1 MPSPMGAKYGAGTGA
16 EPLAARQILR
26 SIETG
31 PGAAITPFPGSIIRR
46 GVVMRTA
53 FWLAGA
59 AALVLANPAFAG
71 DTIKIGFVSTFSGP
85 TAVIG
90 NDMRNSFELALDHLG
105 RKMDGKP
112 VEVIYEDDGQK
123 PDVGKQKTEKLVQ
136 SDKVDFIV
144 GYIWSN
150 VLLASLKT
158 AVDSQTFLIS
168 ANAGPS
174 QLAGE
179 LCSPYVFS
187 TSWQND
193 QTPQAMGLYMN
204 QKGVKSVFLIGPN
217 YAAGKDMLAG
227 LKNTFKGEI
236 KGEEYTVWPSQL
248 DFSAEL
254 SKARASGA
262 ESIFVFYP
270 GAAGVQFLNQYTQA
284 GLKSTMPLYTAFTVD
299 ELSLPLQKENALG
312 VPRRAAVGERPAQRA
327 EQALRCRLPQEV
339 PQSASDLLRRPDLRR
354 RPAHQQRRRRGEGRH
369 QQEGRDEGRD
379 GEGQLQ
385 VAARCVQVRQQPH
398 PGAELLSPGRGQG
411 RRWPARAEDGRHHR
425 RERPGSLPSEVR
437 DEVSWL
443 GELSPLPLPVVTG
456 RGAG

>member
-1 MPSPMGAKYGAGTGA
+1 MKK
-16 EPLAARQILR
+16 
-26 SIETG
+26 
-31 PGAAITPFPGSIIRR
+31 
-46 GVVMRTA
+46 TA
-53 FWLAGA
+53 FWAAGV
-59 AALVLANPAFAG
+59 AALALATQPALAA

-85 TAVIG
+85 TAAIG

-123 PDVGKQKTEKLVQ
+123 PDVGKQKTEKLIQ

-158 AVDSQTFLIS
+158 AVDSKTFLIS

-227 LKNTFKGEI
+227 VKSTFKGEV

-254 SKARASGA
+254 TKAKNSGA

-270 GAAGVQFLNQYTQA
+270 GAAGVQFLNQYAQA
-284 GLKSTMPLYTAFTVD
+284 GIKAQIPLYTAFTID
-299 ELSLPLQKENALG
+299 ELSLPLQKDNALG
-312 VPRRAAVGERPAQRA
+312 VPGAQQWVNDLPNDENKKFVADYRKKYPGLRPTFYGAQSYDAVRP
-327 EQALRCRLPQEV
+327 
-339 PQSASDLLRRPDLRR
+339 
-354 RPAHQQRRRRGEGRH
+354 HQQRRGGGQERH
-369 QQEGRDEGRD
+369 DQEGRDEGRN

-385 VAARCVQVRQQPH
+385 VGARALQIRQQPH
-398 PGAELLSPGRGQG
+398 PDPEFLPAGRGQG
-411 RRWPARAEDGRHHR
+411 FRGPACAEDRGDHR
-425 RERPGSLPSEVR
+425 QGRPGRLPRQVR
-437 DEVSWL
+437 DEVS
-443 GELSPLPLPVVTG
+443 SSSA
-456 RGAG
+456 GA

>member
-1 MPSPMGAKYGAGTGA
+1 
-16 EPLAARQILR
+16 
-26 SIETG
+26 
-31 PGAAITPFPGSIIRR
+31 
-46 GVVMRTA
+46 MRTA

-59 AALVLANPAFAG
+59 AALVLANQAFAG

-90 NDMRNSFELALDHLG
+90 NDMRNSFELALDHIG

-193 QTPQAMGLYMN
+193 QTPAAMGLYMN

-227 LKNTFKGEI
+227 LKSTFKGEV

-270 GAAGVQFLNQYTQA
+270 GAAGVQFLNQYAQA

-312 VPRRAAVGERPAQRA
+312 VPGAQEWVNDLPNEQNKRFVADYRKKYTNLRPTYYGAQAYDAAQLINSAVVAVKGDTSKKDAMKA
-327 EQALRCRLPQEV
+327 EMEKANFKSLRGPFKYGKNHIPV
-339 PQSASDLLRRPDLRR
+339 QSFYLQDVVK
-354 RPAHQQRRRRGEGRH
+354 
-369 QQEGRDEGRD
+369 D
-379 GEGQLQ
+379 GEGQLSLKT
-385 VAARCVQVRQQPH
+385 VATIVENDQDRFHDKCAMK
-398 PGAELLSPGRGQG
+398 
-411 RRWPARAEDGRHHR
+411 
-425 RERPGSLPSEVR
+425 
-437 DEVSWL
+437 
-443 GELSPLPLPVVTG
+443 
-456 RGAG
+456 

>member
-1 MPSPMGAKYGAGTGA
+1 
-16 EPLAARQILR
+16 
-26 SIETG
+26 
-31 PGAAITPFPGSIIRR
+31 
-46 GVVMRTA
+46 MRTA
-53 FWLAGA
+53 FRLVGA
-59 AALVLANPAFAG
+59 AALSASSLSLSSAALAG

-105 RKMDGKP
+105 RKMGGKP

-136 SDKVDFIV
+136 FDKVDFIA

-217 YAAGKDMLAG
+217 YAAGKDMLEGVKA
-227 LKNTFKGEI
+227 TFKG
-236 KGEEYTVWPSQL
+236 KLVGQDLTRWPDQL

-254 SKARASGA
+254 SKARAAKPDAIVS
-262 ESIFVFYP
+262 FYP
-270 GAAGVQFLNQYTQA
+270 GGPGIQFITQYAQS
-284 GLKSTMPLYTAFTVD
+284 GLKGQIPLYTVFTID
-299 ELSLPLQKENALG
+299 DLSLPRLKDL
-312 VPRRAAVGERPAQRA
+312 AVGIPGAQEWVNDLPNEA
-327 EQALRCRLPQEV
+327 NKKFVTDYKAKYKSSPSFYGAQTYDAVALIDSGLKAVNNDMSKKDALRKALEKADFKSV
-339 PQSASDLLRRPDLRR
+339 
-354 RPAHQQRRRRGEGRH
+354 RGNFKFGPNHIPIQNFYLQDVVKQGDEYVLKTVATIVENDQDRH
-369 QQEGRDEGRD
+369 AQN
-379 GEGQLQ
+379 
-385 VAARCVQVRQQPH
+385 CH
-398 PGAELLSPGRGQG
+398 MK
-411 RRWPARAEDGRHHR
+411 
-425 RERPGSLPSEVR
+425 
-437 DEVSWL
+437 
-443 GELSPLPLPVVTG
+443 
-456 RGAG
+456 

>member
-1 MPSPMGAKYGAGTGA
+1 
-16 EPLAARQILR
+16 
-26 SIETG
+26 
-31 PGAAITPFPGSIIRR
+31 
-46 GVVMRTA
+46 MRTA

-59 AALVLANPAFAG
+59 TVLALANPATAA
-71 DTIKIGFVSTFSGP
+71 DSIKIGFVSTFSGP

-90 NDMRNSFELALDHLG
+90 NDMRNSFELALDHMG
-105 RKMDGKP
+105 RKMGGLP

-136 SDKVDFIV
+136 SDHVDFIA

-193 QTPQAMGLYMN
+193 QTPEAMGLYMN

-227 LKNTFKGEI
+227 VKSSFKGQVL
-236 KGEEYTVWPSQL
+236 GEEYTVWPSQL

-254 SKARASGA
+254 SKAKASKA

-270 GAAGVQFLNQYTQA
+270 GAAGVQFLNQYVQA
-284 GLKSTMPLYTAFTVD
+284 GLKDQMPLYTAFTID

-312 VPRRAAVGERPAQRA
+312 I
-327 EQALRCRLPQEV
+327 
-339 PQSASDLLRRPDLRR
+339 
-354 RPAHQQRRRRGEGRH
+354 
-369 QQEGRDEGRD
+369 
-379 GEGQLQ
+379 
-385 VAARCVQVRQQPH
+385 
-398 PGAELLSPGRGQG
+398 PGAQEWVNDLPNEQNKTFVADYRKKYPGLRPTYYGAQAYDAAQLINSAVVAVKGDMTKKDAMKAEMEKADFKSLRGPYKYGNNHIPIQNFYLQDVVKD
-411 RRWPARAEDGRHHR
+411 ADGALALKTVATIVKDDQDRFHDKC
-425 RERPGSLPSEVR
+425 PMK
-437 DEVSWL
+437 
-443 GELSPLPLPVVTG
+443 
-456 RGAG
+456 